1 MKLSALNQRVIYAIF
16 SILAVFASQFSAA
29 PAKALASDNITV
41 TVHYH
46 RTGGDYDNWNLWV
59 WKNMD
64 TGTDGAGYSFNFD
77 GEDSFGKTVTFKLD
91 SMKSYDNL
99 GIIARLGNWSKKD
112 TGANWPNGGD
122 RFIKTFDSTGKA
134 EVWLVEADQTIYTAQ
149 PNVGIPN
156 PKINSAVFN
165 DFKAVTLVLNSP
177 YTLKGTATEDFSLK
191 DAKGAAVAISSV
203 SLPAGKTASNTVTL
217 NLTSTVDISSAYTV
231 SHPTWGSASVTVGA
245 IMDSKAFAD
254 AYTYTGD
261 DLGNTY
267 SAAKTDFRVWA
278 PTATAVKLITYA
290 SVTARTGT
298 EIAMTK
304 AEKGTWTATL
314 TGDQNGTIYNYSAT
328 VGGVAREAVDPYVR
342 ATTIEGERG
351 VVVDLNKTN
360 PEKWT
365 PGAANKP
372 AFSGKPTDA
381 IISEVHVRDLSMDT
395 YSGIPVAHKG
405 KFLAFTDW
413 GTTTTQLV
421 TNAKTKKKS
430 VVKTSNVSGISAIK
444 DTGVTHVQILPIY
457 DFASVT
463 EAKPT
468 FNWGYDPK
476 NYNVP
481 EGSYATKPGE
491 PTNRIVELKTAVQSL
506 HDNGLRVIMDVVY
519 NHVYDAS
526 SFSEEQLVPGYFF
539 RTTSSGDLANGTG
552 CGNEV
557 ASERPMVRKFIVDSV
572 KYWAKEYNL
581 DGFRFDLMGIL
592 DITTMQQVRAEL
604 NKIDPTI
611 VILGEGWNM
620 GEVLTEAQR
629 AAQINASSLTGISMF
644 NDQIRD
650 SIKGSVF
657 DSRDKGYA
665 TGKTTAIDGVKAGV
679 VGNILFDRY
688 VNGVWTTIEP
698 GQSVNYVEAH
708 DNLTL
713 YDKLKASKGGATAAQ
728 LATYDRLAASIQL
741 LAQGMPF
748 MQTGQ
753 EFMRSKNGNDNSYNS
768 GDAINSLKWNSRAA
782 NIDVVNYYKGLIAIR
797 KAHPSFRLDT
807 AASVKANLAF
817 LNVADPLIG
826 YSINGKAVGDSWNNT
841 IVIHNPT
848 SGAVKVSLPSTSDWQ
863 VVVSATKASEAGL
876 STLKATN
883 SVTVPA
889 LSTLVIHN

>member
-1 MKLSALNQRVIYAIF
+1 MKLSALNQRVVYAIF
-16 SILAVFASQFSAA
+16 AILAVFASQFSAA

-64 TGTDGAGYSFNFD
+64 TGTDGAGYSFNFV

-122 RFIKTFDSTGKA
+122 RFIKTFDGAGNA
-134 EVWLVEADQTIYTAQ
+134 EVWLVEADQTIYTAA
-149 PNVGIPN
+149 PNVGIPT
-156 PKINSAVFN
+156 PKINAAVLN
-165 DFKAVTLVLNSP
+165 DFKAVTLTLNSP
-177 YTLKGTATEDFSLK
+177 YTLKGTTTEGFTIT
-191 DAKGAAVAISSV
+191 DAKGASVAISSV
-203 SLPAGKTASNTVTL
+203 KLPAGRTASNLVTL

-231 SHPTWGSASVTVGA
+231 THQTWGSASVTVGA
-245 IMDSKAFAD
+245 IMDSQSFAD

-267 SAAKTDFRVWA
+267 SASKTDFRVWA
-278 PTATAVKLITYA
+278 PTATAVKLITFA
-290 SVTARTGT
+290 SANARTGT

-304 AEKGTWTATL
+304 SEKGTWTASL
-314 TGDQNGTIYNYSAT
+314 TGDQNGTIYTYSAT

-342 ATTIEGERG
+342 ATTIEGDRG
-351 VVVDLNKTN
+351 VVVDLGKTN

-365 PGAANKP
+365 PGAAGKP

-381 IISEVHVRDLSMDT
+381 IISEVHVRDLSMDA
-395 YSGIPVAHKG
+395 YSGILVAHKG

-413 GTTTTQLV
+413 GTTTNQLV

-430 VVKTSNVSGISAIK
+430 VVKTSNPSGVSAIK
-444 DTGVTHVQILPIY
+444 DTGVTHVQLLPIY
-457 DFASVT
+457 DYASVT

-481 EGSYATKPGE
+481 EGSYATKPAE

-557 ASERPMVRKFIVDSV
+557 ASERPMVSKFIVDSV

-592 DITTMQQVRAEL
+592 DIATMQKVRAEL
-604 NKIDPTI
+604 TKIDPTI
-611 VILGEGWNM
+611 IILGEGWNM

-629 AAQINASSLTGISMF
+629 AAQINASSLSGISMF

-657 DSRDKGYA
+657 DSGDRGYA
-665 TGKTTAIDGVKAGV
+665 TGKTTSIDGVKAGI
-679 VGNILFDRY
+679 VGNIMFDRF
-688 VNGVWTTIEP
+688 VNGVWTTLDP

-713 YDKLKASKGGATAAQ
+713 YDKLKASKRGATAAQ
-728 LATYDRLAASIQL
+728 LATYDRLIASIQL

-753 EFMRSKNGNDNSYNS
+753 EFMRTKNGNDNSYNA

-782 NIDVVNYYKGLIAIR
+782 NIAVVNYYKGLITIR

-807 AASVKANLAF
+807 AASVKANLTF
-817 LNVADPLIG
+817 LNVPDPMIG
-826 YSINGKAVGDSWNNT
+826 YSINGKAVGDSWNTT
-841 IVIHNPT
+841 IVLHNPT
-848 SGAVKVSLPSTSDWQ
+848 SAAVKVTLPSTADWQ
-863 VVVSATKASEAGL
+863 VVVNATKASDSAL
-876 STLKATN
+876 STLKAMNT
-883 SVTVPA
+883 VTVPA
-889 LSTLVIHN
+889 LSSLVIHN